1 MELSSDEKISLVVV
15 GFAFL
20 LIIWAIA
27 SWVTHVIVCIQN
39 SEWLF
44 LIAGA
49 IAVPV
54 AWVHGTGVW
63 FGVW

>member
-1 MELSSDEKISLVVV
+1 MQLSSDEKISFVFI
-15 GFAFL
+15 GFVFL

-27 SWVTHVIVCIQN
+27 SWITHVIVCIQN